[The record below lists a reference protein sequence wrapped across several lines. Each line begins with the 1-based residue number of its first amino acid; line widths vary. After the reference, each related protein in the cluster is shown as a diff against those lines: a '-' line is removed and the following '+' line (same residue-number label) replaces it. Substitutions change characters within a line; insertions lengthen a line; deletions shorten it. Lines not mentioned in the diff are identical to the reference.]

1 WLFLLYKKGN
11 MHVVIEDEYLVKLV
25 NGVRQKPKYPN
36 SVEHK
41 FVIRINQIRAAE
53 NENYL
58 RGIKSLH
65 FEKLSCD
72 RLGKYSIRVLDGWR
86 IIFRIDKEEIKILII
101 EELSN
106 HYK

>member
-1 WLFLLYKKGN
+1 
-11 MHVVIEDEYLVKLV
+11 MHVIIEDEYLVNAVK
-25 NGVRQKPKYPN
+25 QKPKFPVN
-36 SVEHK
+36 VERK
-41 FVIRINQIRAAE
+41 FVMRINQIRTAE

-65 FEKLSCD
+65 FEKRSGD
-72 RLGKYSIRVLDGWR
+72 RKGKYSVRVQDGWR
-86 IIFRIDKEEIKILII
+86 IIFRIDKEEIKILVV